1 MLRMHR
7 QTICRFTTVDK
18 NMKKIALTLLF
29 LLIQHNCYAEVPLS
43 LSTEVTDKSIT
54 LHWDKTDKTVLLY
67 RKLYN
72 LPMAWNKNKSATKV
86 IEKGEK
92 IAEIKPGI
100 NKYIDINVKAN
111 VRYYYRL
118 AYIKDKKEIL
128 SQVSI
133 ASLKDLTA
141 PAAVKLISANVI
153 DDSHLSLGWNA
164 SASSDVVA
172 YRIYRSQKN
181 TSPKIVKV
189 LQLKNIKQKTIST
202 DIIQKKNTQI
212 EYTYSI
218 AAVDG
223 AGNVSKLSNAI
234 AIRLPD
240 NIAPQS
246 PLQLSSKQT
255 GKGIELRWL
264 SNNESDTPGYFIY
277 RKKEN
282 TSKWVKLKP
291 SLLYAPVFTDKTIQ
305 AGEKYRYRVT
315 AVDSFNNESKSTRG
329 LLVYVS
335 SKGLLLPSPEKLSV
349 RNNKK
354 GYPKLNWTFT
364 NNQKISG
371 LIVLRNDGNGY
382 AAISKLLNKNTYT
395 DNAVNKSLSYK
406 YKVQAISLNG
416 QKSSASNEIIWHGD
430 KP

>member
-1 MLRMHR
+1 
-7 QTICRFTTVDK
+7 
-18 NMKKIALTLLF
+18 MKKIVLKLLL

-43 LSTEVTDKSIT
+43 LSTEITDKTIT
-54 LHWDKTDKTVLLY
+54 LRWGKTDKTVFLY
-67 RKLYN
+67 RKSYD
-72 LPMAWNKNKSATKV
+72 LPMALPIAWKKHKNSKV
-86 IEKGEK
+86 IDKGKVLSEFK
-92 IAEIKPGI
+92 AGSH
-100 NKYIDINVKAN
+100 KYIDSNVQAN
-111 VRYYYRL
+111 IRYYYRL
-118 AYIKDKKEIL
+118 EYTKDKKEVL

-133 ASLKDLTA
+133 ASLKDLTD

-153 DDSHLSLGWNA
+153 DDSHLSLGWSA

-189 LQLKNIKQKTIST
+189 LQLQNKKQKTISA
-202 DIIQKKNTQI
+202 DVIQKKNTQI

-218 AAVDG
+218 AAIDG
-223 AGNVSKLSNAI
+223 AGNVSKLSNGI

-240 NIAPQS
+240 NVAPQL

-282 TSKWVKLKP
+282 TSKWVKITPTLI
-291 SLLYAPVFTDKTIQ
+291 YTPVFTDETIQ
-305 AGEKYRYRVT
+305 AGEKYRYHVT
-315 AVDSFNNESKSTRG
+315 AVDSFNNESKSSRG
-329 LLVYVS
+329 ILVYVS
-335 SKGLLLPSPEKLSV
+335 SKGLLLPSPKKLLV
-349 RNNKK
+349 KNNNK
-354 GYPKLNWTFT
+354 GYPTLNWKFT

-382 AAISKLLNKNTYT
+382 AVISKLLNKNTYT
-395 DNAVNKSLSYK
+395 DITVNKSLSYK
-406 YKVQAISLNG
+406 YKVQALSLHG
-416 QKSSASNEIIWHGD
+416 QKSSASNVIIWHGE